1 MRRQNGLP
9 GQFYGGREGIY
20 ETGIL
25 DVFCFGGGVCRAC
38 VAVWTGQGE
47 SGRIRIRIQFD
58 SAKEQEK
65 YDKAWIARDMRNSLF
80 VWAAVMLAGAAGS
93 RFISGYFAVAAY
105 VVWSVLF
112 FREVHLDARKAFEK
126 YLL

>member
-1 MRRQNGLP
+1 
-9 GQFYGGREGIY
+9 
-20 ETGIL
+20 
-25 DVFCFGGGVCRAC
+25 
-38 VAVWTGQGE
+38 
-47 SGRIRIRIQFD
+47 
-58 SAKEQEK
+58 
-65 YDKAWIARDMRNSLF
+65 MRNSLF

-105 VVWSVLF
+105 VVWIVLF

>member
-25 DVFCFGGGVCRAC
+25 DVFWFGLGREKA
-38 VAVWTGQGE
+38 AVFV
-47 SGRIRIRIQFD
+47 SGFNSIPQ
-58 SAKEQEK
+58 KEQEK

-105 VVWSVLF
+105 VVWIVLF

>member
-1 MRRQNGLP
+1 MVGGKESMRLGFWMCFVLAVVFAVLALLFGL
-9 GQFYGGREGIY
+9 GREKAAGF
-20 ETGIL
+20 
-25 DVFCFGGGVCRAC
+25 V
-38 VAVWTGQGE
+38 
-47 SGRIRIRIQFD
+47 SGFNSIPQ
-58 SAKEQEK
+58 KEQEK

-80 VWAAVMLAGAAGS
+80 VWATVMLTGAAGS

-105 VVWSVLF
+105 VVWIVLF